1 MSIDVLVVD
10 DSALVR
16 KRLKERLEE
25 DPELRV
31 VGTAPDP
38 YVARDLIIRERP
50 HVVLLDIEMPRMD
63 GLTFLRKLMKYYPIP
78 VIIVSSLT
86 PKGSRLALEALDD
99 GAVDVLCKPTAS
111 YSADIMFDTLIDR
124 IKAAACVDVRQ
135 RKTVPRGNADGLPK
149 LHLAQTTHK
158 IVAIGASTGGTQAI
172 EAVLTRF
179 PANAPGTV
187 IVQHMP
193 PLFTTSFAERLN
205 SLCEVDVREARTN
218 DTVQPGVALI
228 APGNYHLLLRRSG
241 ARYCV
246 EVVEGPPVHHQR
258 PSVEVLFRSVA
269 RYAGPN
275 AVGVL
280 LTGMGSDGAEGLLA
294 MRENGAWTIA
304 QDEATSVVY
313 GMPGA
318 AAKINAACEIKPL
331 QDIAQ
336 RIMLRVSEA

>member
-1 MSIDVLVVD
+1 MSIKVLVVD

-25 DPELRV
+25 DPEITV
-31 VGTAPDP
+31 IGTAPDP
-38 YVARDLIIRERP
+38 YVARDMIVQKRP

-63 GLTFLRKLMKYYPIP
+63 GLTFLRKLMKYYPLP

-86 PKGSRLALEALDD
+86 PKGSRLALEALND
-99 GAVDVLCKPTAS
+99 GAVDVLCKPTA
-111 YSADIMFDTLIDR
+111 ADIMFEGLIER
-124 IKAAACVDVRQ
+124 IKAAAFVDVCK
-135 RKTVPRGNADGLPK
+135 RKPFVSETPSVAPK

-172 EAVLTRF
+172 EAVLTSF

-193 PLFTTSFAERLN
+193 PVFTTTFAERLN
-205 SLCEVDVREARTN
+205 SLCDIEVREARTN
-218 DTVQPGVALI
+218 DTVQPGIALL
-228 APGNYHLLLRRSG
+228 APGNFHLVLRRSG
-241 ARYCV
+241 ARYYV
-246 EVVEGPPVHHQR
+246 EVAEGPPVHHQR

-269 RYAGPN
+269 RFAGPN

-294 MRENGAWTIA
+294 MRDAGAWTIA

-313 GMPGA
+313 GMPAA

-336 RIMLRVSEA
+336 RIMLHVSDG